1 MGNKS
6 NSRLIKIVNGK
17 DDTKTITVDSVF
29 LHSKYN
35 PTGEA
40 DAYIKSNENIYI
52 NEEKVVVYGIGC
64 GYHIKSLLENTDLN
78 CKIIIFDFDKEVF
91 NISKSN
97 GFLDEIISNP
107 RVQIFIGYNYENLD
121 NLSKVLSYCKDILIW
136 KPSLKVLPEEYS
148 NIKTIIKDFEIGK
161 LAVKKYSHMAQ
172 DNYLKNLR
180 VQYIKID
187 KFIEDNSIK
196 NKPIILVAAGPSLE
210 IVVNDLKRLYGKVRI
225 FAVGRALKYLM
236 KNGIKPDMICIIDP
250 QDIVYFDQLK
260 DFENLAIPLCFLST
274 ACNLAVKTYTG
285 PKYMFYNEER
295 EGTIKINTGR
305 SVATAVLDIA
315 IKTRA
320 NPIIFVGQDLA
331 YLNNK
336 THSGLATDEGINK
349 VNFKTVL
356 GMNGE
361 QLATTEGLLSFK
373 RWIERTIQ
381 QNPSV
386 TFVNCSKG
394 AKIIGTVEKDI
405 SDLINTL
412 I

>member
-6 NSRLIKIVNGK
+6 NSRIIKIVNGK
-17 DDTKTITVDSVF
+17 DDTKTITADGVF

-35 PTGEA
+35 PISEA
-40 DAYIKSNENIYI
+40 DTYIKSNENIYI

-78 CKIIIFDFDKEVF
+78 CKIIVFDFDKEVF

-121 NLSKVLSYCKDILIW
+121 ILSKVLNNSKDMLVW
-136 KPSLKVLPEEYS
+136 KPSLKVLPMQYDTV
-148 NIKTIIKDFEIGK
+148 KGIIRDFELGK
-161 LAVKKYSHMAQ
+161 LAVKKHSDIAK
-172 DNYLKNLR
+172 DNYLRNMEIS
-180 VQYIKID
+180 YSKID
-187 KFIEDNSIK
+187 EFIEGYRQE
-196 NKPIILVAAGPSLE
+196 NKPVLLVAAGPSLE
-210 IVVNDLKRLYGKVRI
+210 SVINELKKLNGRVRI
-225 FAVGRALKYLM
+225 FAVGRSLKFLM

-260 DFENLAIPLCFLST
+260 GFENLSIPLCFLST
-274 ACNLAVKTYTG
+274 ACNLAVKTYNG
-285 PKYMFYNEER
+285 PKYMFYNEEH

-315 IKTRA
+315 IKTKA
-320 NPIIFVGQDLA
+320 NPIIFIGQDLA

-336 THSGLATDEGINK
+336 THSGIPEQEK
-349 VNFKTVL
+349 VNEINYKTVL
-356 GMNGE
+356 GVNGE
-361 QLATTEGLLSFK
+361 QLVTTEGLLSFK
-373 RWIERTIQ
+373 RWIEREVQ

-386 TFVNCSKG
+386 TFINCSKG
-394 AKIIGTVEKDI
+394 AKIIGTIEKDI
-405 SDLINTL
+405 CEVLNTL
-412 I
+412 D